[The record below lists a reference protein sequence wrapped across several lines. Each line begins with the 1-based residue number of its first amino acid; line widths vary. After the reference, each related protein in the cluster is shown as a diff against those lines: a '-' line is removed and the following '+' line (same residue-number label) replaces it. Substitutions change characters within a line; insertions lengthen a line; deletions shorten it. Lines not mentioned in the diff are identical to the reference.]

1 MIPHASLLIV
11 DDNEDNRDVLSRRLQ
26 QRGYAVAVAADGENA
41 LALIARERFD
51 LVLLDV
57 EMPNLSGLE
66 VLQRVRASHSHTEL
80 PVIMVTA
87 RSQGPDIVEAFRLGA
102 NDYVTKPIDFPVAL
116 ARIATHLQHK
126 QAVERLRESEQR
138 YELAMQGA
146 KDGLW
151 DWNLTTNQV
160 FWSGRWKE
168 MLGYH
173 DAEVG
178 TGPDEW
184 FSRVHPDDLGRVK
197 ETLNTHLAS
206 DSGHY
211 ECEHRILHRDGQYRW
226 VLCRGAAVR
235 NSARVATRL
244 AGSLTDITE
253 ARVAD
258 PLTGL
263 PNRLLFEELLE
274 RAIKRS
280 DRRGE
285 YLFALLVLGLDRFKT
300 VNESFGRPAADR
312 LLVAVARRL
321 NASLRST
328 DAISRAEDRFTLA
341 RLAGDEF
348 TVLLDDINDASD
360 AMRVAERLREALEKP
375 FEVEGHI
382 VFASASVGIAVS
394 STGYTGPDEILRD
407 ATIALH
413 RAKTDGGGSKCEL
426 FDAAMRQR
434 AVGRLQVETELRGA
448 IENAGFEVYYQPIV
462 SIETGEIAAFEALVR
477 WRHQSR
483 GLLTPAEFIGVA
495 EDTGMILQIG
505 RLVLAESCRQMSLW
519 RERFGDAAPAL
530 MCVNVS
536 SRQFAD
542 ANFAEHLERVLRR
555 TRLPTSCLK
564 LEITESAFLRDLPAA
579 QITLARVHA
588 LGVRWSLDDFGTG
601 YSSLSYLHML
611 PVATLKVDRTFVNGL
626 SAAGKGTEM
635 VRAIVT
641 LSHNLGMD
649 VVAEG
654 VETPEQLSTL
664 RRLGC
669 EYAQG
674 FYFSKPADSET
685 AGLLIGAQPWKARG
699 NAVCSVASH
708 ADDARSHA
716 LRKEAS
722 R

>member
-1 MIPHASLLIV
+1 VKQNGSLLIV
-11 DDNEDNRDVLSRRLQ
+11 DDNENNRDALSRRLQ
-26 QRGYAVAVAADGENA
+26 QRGYRVAVAADGEAA
-41 LALIARERFD
+41 LGAVARERFD

-57 EMPNLSGLE
+57 EMPGLSGYDVLE
-66 VLQRVRASHSHTEL
+66 RLRGTHSQTAL

-87 RSQGPDIVEAFRLGA
+87 RSQGPDVVEAFRLGA
-102 NDYVTKPIDFPVAL
+102 NDYVTKPVDFPVAL
-116 ARIATHLQHK
+116 ARISTHLGHK
-126 QAVERLRESEQR
+126 RAIEQLRESEQR
-138 YELAMQGA
+138 YALAMQGA
-146 KDGLW
+146 NDGLW
-151 DWNLTTNQV
+151 DWNLITNEV
-160 FWSGRWKE
+160 FWSDRWKAL
-168 MLGYH
+168 LGYSGDEIGH
-173 DAEVG
+173 S
-178 TGPDEW
+178 PDDW
-184 FSRVHPDDLGRVK
+184 FSRVHPDDLRRVK
-197 ETLNTHLAS
+197 EALNSHLAS
-206 DSGHY
+206 DGGHY

-235 NSARVATRL
+235 NGAGAATRL

-253 ARVAD
+253 SRVAD

-274 RAIKRS
+274 RAIKRK
-280 DRRGE
+280 DRRGH

-328 DAISRAEDRFTLA
+328 DAISRAEDGFTLA

-360 AMRVAERLREALEKP
+360 AMRVAERLREALQKP
-375 FEVEGHI
+375 FEVEGQI

-394 STGYTGPDEILRD
+394 ATGYTRADEILRD

-413 RAKTDGGGSKCEL
+413 RAKTDGGSKCEL
-426 FDAAMRQR
+426 FDAGMRQR
-434 AVGRLQVETELRGA
+434 AVGRLQIETELRSA
-448 IENAGFEVYYQPIV
+448 IETAGFEVYYQPI
-462 SIETGEIAAFEALVR
+462 IAMDTGEISAFEALVR
-477 WRHQSR
+477 WRHHSR
-483 GLLTPAEFIGVA
+483 GLLAPAEFIAVA

-505 RLVLAESCRQMSLW
+505 RLVLAESCRRMALW
-519 RERFGDAAPAL
+519 RQRFGAAAPKL

-542 ANFAEHLERVLRR
+542 ADFANHLEVVLRR
-555 TRLPTSCLK
+555 TSLEAACLK

-579 QITLARVHA
+579 QVTLARVHA

-611 PVATLKVDRTFVNGL
+611 PVDTLKVDRTFVNGITE
-626 SAAGKGTEM
+626 AGKGTEM

-649 VVAEG
+649 VIAEG
-654 VETPEQLSTL
+654 VETPEQLSAL

-674 FYFSKPADSET
+674 FYFSKPADAET
-685 AGLLIGAQPWKARG
+685 AALLIGSQPWKSLR
-699 NAVCSVASH
+699 NEVCSPPSH
-708 ADDARSHA
+708 ARHA
-716 LRKEAS
+716 
-722 R
+722 